1 LRRAP
6 TSPQLVEAVKAVR
19 FEHGG
24 SDRIRRLLLDFRAM
38 LNFCIQEALRLKT
51 ASLAKLHR
59 ALYERLKARWRGY
72 RSLYYVTACR
82 VALQILRSWRKG
94 RRSPVVEK
102 LFVRLHKQLFKL
114 EGHRLSVILG
124 SSDRISLRLRG
135 GGYQH
140 SFLEAYERGE
150 LKIGEVL
157 LSEKHATIPF
167 IKEVKLTE
175 PRGAVAVDL
184 NESCVACVDDEGR
197 LTWID
202 AKLVRT
208 VHTEYFKKRRRIQ
221 QKVKSET
228 VKATL
233 LAKYGQRER
242 RRVEGALHKIAKQVV
257 ELATGKAILLEDL
270 RGLKKRTKLGRMLNR
285 RLCSWN
291 YRRLQDFI
299 EYKAR
304 WAGLPVLYLPAKG
317 TSKSC
322 SRCGGEIS
330 PKERACPTCGLD
342 RHVNACLNLLGMWG
356 GASAPKALVSREEVR

>member
-1 LRRAP
+1 MMHVALKSVKFAYRPSQDVR
-6 TSPQLVEAVKAVR
+6 QLLE
-19 FEHGG
+19 
-24 SDRIRRLLLDFRAM
+24 DFRAM
-38 LNFCIQEALRLKT
+38 LNFCIREALRLRT
-51 ASLAKLHR
+51 ASLAKLHH
-59 ALYERLKARWRGY
+59 ASYQKLKARWRGY

-94 RRSPVVEK
+94 RRDPVVEK

-114 EGHRLSVILG
+114 EGHRLSVTLG
-124 SSDRISLRLRG
+124 SSERVALRLKG

-140 SFLEAYERGE
+140 SFLKAYERGE

-157 LSEKHATIPF
+157 LSEKHVTIPF
-167 IKEVKLTE
+167 IKEVELAE
-175 PRGAVAVDL
+175 PRRAVAVDL
-184 NESCVACVDDEGR
+184 NESCLACVDDEGR

-208 VHTEYFKKRRRIQ
+208 LHTEYFKKRRRIQ
-221 QKVKSET
+221 QKVRSEA
-228 VKATL
+228 VKAAL
-233 LAKYGQRER
+233 LAKYGQREK
-242 RRVEGALHKIAKQVV
+242 RRVEDALHRIAKQVV
-257 ELATGKAILLEDL
+257 ELAAGKAVLLEDL
-270 RGLKKRTKLGRMLNR
+270 RGLKKRIKLGRMLNR

-291 YRRLQDFI
+291 YRRLQAFI

-304 WAGLPVLYLPAKG
+304 WAGLLVAYLPAKG
-317 TSKSC
+317 TSKVC

-356 GASAPKALVSREEVR
+356 GTSAPKALVSREEVR